1 MGKTQAEPA
10 VVVDRTTGKVQQ
22 KIHRLHSLLFGVD
35 AAFTRGD
42 SEIALGLG
50 LRLLGFLESE
60 CETAEDV
67 TYVEPIKK
75 QVLEKIEAASLETQV
90 DRCVIS
96 VT

>member
-1 MGKTQAEPA
+1 MGKSQAETA
-10 VVVDRTTGKVQQ
+10 VVDLTKGRVQQ

-35 AAFTRGD
+35 AAFSRGD
-42 SEIALGLG
+42 AETALGLG

-75 QVLEKIEAASLETQV
+75 QVLEKIGAASLETQV

-96 VT
+96 VM